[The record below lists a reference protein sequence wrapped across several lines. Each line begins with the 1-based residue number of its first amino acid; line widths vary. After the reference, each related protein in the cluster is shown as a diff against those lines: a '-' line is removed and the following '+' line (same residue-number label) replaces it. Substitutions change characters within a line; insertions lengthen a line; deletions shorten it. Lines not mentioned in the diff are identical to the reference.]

1 VKLVGLSE
9 HSLGTRVLSLMAVR
23 IAVVIVLV
31 TVGSYWHVY
40 SSATANGLATL
51 AEYVRE
57 RGERESQWFV
67 LAEDNLRVLI
77 KHFFDERGRPSQ
89 RQVDQQF
96 EQAFVR
102 HADGATRRRP
112 GFNVHREP
120 AAYIASRVEV
130 TASVRRDIVTMTDL
144 ARDFGRAWND
154 RYMTT
159 FLASMDGL
167 AATYW
172 PGVDWYRDLEPNAE
186 FSHYPWVQN
195 ALPSNDPQRRPV
207 WTGVWYD
214 WVGKQYAATCILPA
228 DVDGRMRYYVGT
240 SISLDDIIRRTR
252 DTGLQGTQ
260 NMIFRAD
267 GQLVSHPDE
276 AIMLRLREQK
286 GAFSIPTVG
295 DAHLRAIYE
304 AVAQAAPGH
313 HVLELDAF
321 QEYLGVTTIEGPGW
335 YFVSVLPKQQLSQA
349 ARSTAQTVLWLGL
362 ASLVLDL
369 AIVGWILRRQVSQP
383 LAQVV
388 ERLEAFGRGDWQA
401 RIAVDRRDELGR
413 LGQAFNRMAHA
424 LDEHQRQ
431 ARDYATLLET
441 EVAQRTRQL
450 KEESRAKTRFLAA
463 ASHDLRQPIQAA
475 TLFVDH
481 LKHAALPAGAQ
492 QAIRGLDLSL
502 QSVGGLLESL
512 LDISKLDAG
521 AVAPQVTDFPIRR
534 VFETLAVEFAAAAE
548 AKGLR
553 WHVHAGD
560 AGWWVRSDQQLV
572 TTVLRNLVANAV
584 AYTPR
589 GGIVL
594 AARRRGDRLLLQ
606 VWDTGIGIAKDQ
618 LDRVF
623 EEFYQVD
630 NPQRDRSLGFGLGL
644 AIVRRAADLL
654 GAPVR
659 CVSRLGRGTRFEW
672 SLPLVQPPEAAAP
685 TTPATAAAS
694 DQPSR
699 PRVLLLED
707 DPLVGESLK
716 AWLETQGCRVWWFR
730 AVEPALASLSACQAD
745 LYLSDCRLPGAIDG
759 MGFLHEVQDRL
770 GRPVRAV
777 LITGDT
783 SPHFIER
790 AQRSGWQVLFKPV
803 GPEQLAAVLA
813 QWGESDQAGARSN
826 ATAAP
831 ASAGDVSAVMTHTGM
846 SLK

>member
-1 VKLVGLSE
+1 MKRVGLSE
-9 HSLGTRVLSLMAVR
+9 HSLGARVLSHMALR

-40 SSATANGLATL
+40 NTVTASGLGTL

-67 LAEDNLRVLI
+67 LAEDNLRVLM
-77 KHFFDERGRPSQ
+77 KHFFDERGRMPQ
-89 RQVDQQF
+89 QEVDQQF
-96 EQAFVR
+96 KQVFAR
-102 HADGATRRRP
+102 DADGATRRRP
-112 GFNVHREP
+112 GFNIRREP
-120 AAYIASRVEV
+120 AAYIASRVV
-130 TASVRRDIVTMTDL
+130 VDARIRRDIVTMNDL
-144 ARDFGRAWND
+144 ARNFGRAWND

-159 FLASMDGL
+159 FIASMEGL

-186 FSHYPWVQN
+186 FAHYPWVQN
-195 ALPSNDPQRRPV
+195 VLPSNDPQRRPV

-214 WVGKQYAATCILPA
+214 WIGKQYAATCILPA
-228 DVDGRMRYYVGT
+228 DVDGRLRYYVGT

-260 NMIFRAD
+260 NLIFRAD
-267 GQLVSHPDE
+267 GQLVSHPDD
-276 AIMLRLREQK
+276 AIMSHLREQK
-286 GAFSIPTVG
+286 GAFSIPASG

-304 AVAQAAPGH
+304 AVIHAPPGR
-313 HVLELDAF
+313 HVVALDAF
-321 QEYLGVTTIEGPGW
+321 QEYLGVTTIDGPGW

-349 ARSTAQTVLWLGL
+349 ARSTAQTVLWLGFV
-362 ASLVLDL
+362 SLVLDL

-401 RIAVDRRDELGR
+401 RIDVSRRDELGR
-413 LGQAFNRMAHA
+413 LGQAFNHMAQA

-431 ARDYATLLET
+431 ARDYAALLES

-450 KEESRAKTRFLAA
+450 KEENRAKTRFLAA

-492 QAIRGLDLSL
+492 QAIHGLDLSL

-512 LDISKLDAG
+512 LNISKLDAG
-521 AVAPQVTDFPIRR
+521 AVAPQLTDFPIRR
-534 VFETLAVEFAAAAE
+534 VFDTLSVEFAAAAK
-548 AKGLR
+548 AKGLDWR
-553 WHVHAGD
+553 VHGAD
-560 AGWWVRSDQQLV
+560 AGWWVRSDPQLV

-584 AYTPR
+584 AYTAH
-589 GGIVL
+589 GGVLL
-594 AARRRGDRLLLQ
+594 AARRRGDQLLLQ

-618 LDRVF
+618 QERVF
-623 EEFYQVD
+623 EEFYQID
-630 NPQRDRSLGFGLGL
+630 NPQRDRGKGFGLGL

-654 GAPVR
+654 ESPVR
-659 CVSRLGRGTRFEW
+659 CVSRLGRGTRFDW
-672 SLPLVQPPEAAAP
+672 ALPRVSGPAISVQNTPSA
-685 TTPATAAAS
+685 TPASVTPGR
-694 DQPSR
+694 Q
-699 PRVLLLED
+699 RVLMLED

-716 AWLETQGCRVWWFR
+716 AWLEGQGCQVWWFR
-730 AVEPALASLSACQAD
+730 AVEPALAALSQCSPD
-745 LYLSDCRLPGAIDG
+745 LYLSDCRLPGAMDG

-803 GPEQLAAVLA
+803 VPEQLAAVLA
-813 QWGESDQAGARSN
+813 PGKQR
-826 ATAAP
+826 
-831 ASAGDVSAVMTHTGM
+831 
-846 SLK
+846 

>member
-1 VKLVGLSE
+1 MKRAWLSE
-9 HSLGTRVLSLMAVR
+9 RSLGARVLSLMAGR

-40 SSATANGLATL
+40 SSATANGLSTL

-67 LAEDNLRVLI
+67 LAEDNLRVLM
-77 KHFFDERGRPSQ
+77 KHFFDERGRAPQ

-96 EQAFVR
+96 EQSFAR
-102 HADGATRRRP
+102 NADGATRRRP
-112 GFNVHREP
+112 GFNIHREP
-120 AAYIASRVEV
+120 AAYIASRVV
-130 TASVRRDIVTMTDL
+130 VDASVRRDIVTMTDL

-154 RYMTT
+154 RYLTT
-159 FLASMDGL
+159 FMASMEGL

-195 ALPSNDPQRRPV
+195 ALPGNDPQRRPV

-214 WVGKQYAATCILPA
+214 WVGKQYAATCILPV
-228 DVDGRMRYYVGT
+228 DVDGRMRYYAGT
-240 SISLDDIIRRTR
+240 SISLEDIIRRTR

-260 NMIFRAD
+260 NLIFRAD

-286 GAFSIPTVG
+286 GAFSIPTAG
-295 DAHLRAIYE
+295 DAHLRAIYD
-304 AVAQAAPGH
+304 AVAHAEPGH
-313 HVLELDAF
+313 RVLTLDAF

-388 ERLEAFGRGDWQA
+388 ERLDAFGRGDWQA
-401 RIAVDRRDELGR
+401 RIAVDRADELGR
-413 LGQAFNRMAHA
+413 LGQAFNHMAQA

-431 ARDYATLLET
+431 ARDYATLLES

-450 KEESRAKTRFLAA
+450 KEENRAKTRFLAA

-475 TLFVDH
+475 ALFVDH

-492 QAIRGLDLSL
+492 QAIRGLELSL

-521 AVAPQVTDFPIRR
+521 AVAPQVVDFPIRR
-534 VFETLAVEFAAAAE
+534 VFDTLTVEFAAAAH

-553 WHVHAGD
+553 WHVHGAE
-560 AGWWVRSDQQLV
+560 AGWWVRSDPQLV

-594 AARRRGDRLLLQ
+594 AARRRGDQLLVQ

-618 LDRVF
+618 LDRIY

-630 NPQRDRSLGFGLGL
+630 NPQRDRSKGFGLGL

-672 SLPLVQPPEAAAP
+672 TLPLGTSPDVLSDAAPNTTPVHGQPPR
-685 TTPATAAAS
+685 
-694 DQPSR
+694 Q
-699 PRVLLLED
+699 RVLLLED

-716 AWLETQGCRVWWFR
+716 AWLETQGCQVWWFR
-730 AVEPALASLSACQAD
+730 AVEPALAALSVCQAD

-770 GRPVRAV
+770 GQPVRAV

-803 GPEQLAAVLA
+803 GPDHLAAVLA
-813 QWGESDQAGARSN
+813 GWGEGAQVAARSS
-826 ATAAP
+826 AQAAP
-831 ASAGDVSAVMTHTGM
+831 ASAGDVSAVMTQTGM